1 MNTLQYFVDAIIV
14 INLRRRRDRWE
25 HCMREFESIGINP
38 LAVCRFEA
46 YDKPLD
52 HNGVPNGN
60 KGCSESHRGVLEWI
74 AREKLNRVLVCED
87 DITVRPEYRDNF
99 NATFDLIAAE
109 IPDNAKLVYLGGGYA
124 DNPKRRHSPHLIE
137 INRMLTTSS
146 YIIGH
151 QMAREM
157 APYISGVGPIDNLF
171 HGFTERGGCYCSQP
185 RLFVQY
191 TSLSDLTDR
200 EADYGPSMCDTR
212 HEEMLIE
219 GEWSDEGYFITTLT
233 RRELTVASDMIGDTV
248 IVDGQCYTVERAIP
262 PTDRGP
268 WYRGSKIVLSLKPT
282 A

>member
-1 MNTLQYFVDAIIV
+1 MNSLQQYVDAIIV
-14 INLRRRRDRWE
+14 INLARRADRMV
-25 HCMREFESIGINP
+25 HCMRELESIGINT
-38 LAVCRFEA
+38 LGVSRFEA

-60 KGCSESHRGVLEWI
+60 AGCCASHRGVIEWI
-74 AREKLNRVLVCED
+74 AREKFNRVLVFED

-99 NATFDLIAAE
+99 NDTFEQIARE
-109 IPDNAKLVYLGGGYA
+109 IPADAKLVYLGGGYA

-146 YIIGH
+146 YLIGWE
-151 QMAREM
+151 MAREM

-219 GEWSDEGYFITTLT
+219 GEWKSRELFLTELT

-248 IVDGQCYTVERAIP
+248 IVDGKSFVVVKAIP
-262 PTDRGP
+262 KTERGP
-268 WYRGSKIVLSLKPT
+268 WYRGEQIALVLQPT